1 MNPLTKIPVRGVL
14 VIVLALAAL
23 AAITLART
31 TASEVRQTE
40 MERPMKAS
48 TLLASDHHSTPA
60 PIPPIDTL
68 QPVAVATASF
78 GLG

>member
-1 MNPLTKIPVRGVL
+1 MKPLSKIPLRGVPF
-14 VIVLALAAL
+14 IVLALAAL
-23 AAITLART
+23 VAIVLARA
-31 TASEVRQTE
+31 TASEVTRTE
-40 MERPMKAS
+40 METPMKAAI
-48 TLLASDHHSTPA
+48 LFASDNQNTPA